1 MTPRR
6 AARHSLRGTTVAGMK
21 GFDGL
26 WNAAVEHIATE
37 RLGDHLRGLDFPA
50 ALAILG
56 VGQARSSRPAP
67 ELLDEVAGQVG
78 GAEGQRLRHALEQ
91 LFVGRK
97 PPAQAGSEDV
107 LLRALQVG
115 GGLARPGLPVT
126 PEEAAQVLELLRSG
140 EFFSDAAGTTSAVLQ
155 LTQQLPRALVRDIP
169 RTPSRLDELGEAL
182 VRDGA
187 DAFGHVSEIAADL
200 LDGQLDRPPSP
211 LTNTLRWLYG
221 NAAATAV
228 AETVRRIIGRD
239 NETARLAILI
249 YARAHGIPLTPEGLD
264 ALHDGPLDSRDPDL
278 GPALAAGVQALT
290 SQRGSEQGVIGVL
303 RRLRL

>member
-1 MTPRR
+1 
-6 AARHSLRGTTVAGMK
+6 MK

-26 WNAAVEHIATE
+26 WNAAVDRIQGE
-37 RLGDHLRGLDFPA
+37 RLVDQLRALDFPA
-50 ALAILG
+50 ALAVLG
-56 VGQARSSRPAP
+56 VGQTPSSGRLPD
-67 ELLDEVAGQVG
+67 LLDQVAGQVG
-78 GAEGQRLRHALEQ
+78 GADGERLRHALQQ
-91 LFVGRK
+91 LFVARK
-97 PPAQAGSEDV
+97 PPAEAGQQDV

-126 PEEAAQVLELLRSG
+126 PEEAAKVLELLRSG
-140 EFFSDAAGTTSAVLQ
+140 EFFSDAAGTTSAVVQ
-155 LTQQLPRALVRDIP
+155 LTHALPGALIRDIP

-187 DAFGHVSEIAADL
+187 DAFGHISQLAADL
-200 LDGQLDRPPSP
+200 LDGHLDRPVSP

-228 AETVRRIIGRD
+228 AEAVQQIIARD

-264 ALHDGPLDSRDPDL
+264 ALHDGPFNPRDPDL
-278 GPALAAGVQALT
+278 GPALAAGVQALAA
-290 SQRGSEQGVIGVL
+290 QHGGKQGVVGVL

>member
-1 MTPRR
+1 
-6 AARHSLRGTTVAGMK
+6 MK

-26 WNAAVEHIATE
+26 WNAAVDRIQGEG
-37 RLGDHLRGLDFPA
+37 LVDQLRALDFPA
-50 ALAILG
+50 ALAVLG
-56 VGQARSSRPAP
+56 VGQAPPSPEPLP
-67 ELLDEVAGQVG
+67 ELLDQVAAQVG
-78 GAEGQRLRHALEQ
+78 GADGERLRHALQQ
-91 LFVGRK
+91 LFVARK
-97 PPAQAGSEDV
+97 PPGGSGSRDV
-107 LLRALQVG
+107 LIRALQVG
-115 GGLARPGLPVT
+115 GGIARPGLPVT
-126 PEEAAQVLELLRSG
+126 PGEAAQVLELLRSG
-140 EFFSDAAGTTSAVLQ
+140 EFFSDAAGTTSAVVQ

-182 VRDGA
+182 ARDGA
-187 DAFGHVSEIAADL
+187 DALGHISQLAADL

-228 AETVRRIIGRD
+228 AETVRRIIARD

-264 ALHDGPLDSRDPDL
+264 ALHDGPLNSQDPDL

-290 SQRGSEQGVIGVL
+290 AQRGGEQGVVGVL

>member
-1 MTPRR
+1 VT
-6 AARHSLRGTTVAGMK
+6 ALT

-26 WNAAVEHIATE
+26 WNAAVDRIATD
-37 RLGDHLRGLDFPA
+37 RLGDHLRNLDFPS
-50 ALAILG
+50 ALAVLG
-56 VGQARSSRPAP
+56 AGQAPAAHPAP
-67 ELLDEVAGQVG
+67 ELLEQVAAQVG

-91 LFVGRK
+91 LFVARK
-97 PPAQAGSEDV
+97 TPGELGSPDV
-107 LLRALQVG
+107 LVRAVQVG

-126 PEEAAQVLELLRSG
+126 PEEAAQLLELLRSG

-155 LTQQLPRALVRDIP
+155 LTRQLPRALLRDIP

-187 DAFGHVSEIAADL
+187 DAFGHISEIAADL

-221 NAAATAV
+221 NAAAAAV

-239 NETARLAILI
+239 NETARLAILL

-264 ALHDGPLDSRDPDL
+264 ALHDGPLDTRDPDL
-278 GPALAAGVQALT
+278 GPALAAGVQVLAA
-290 SQRGSEQGVIGVL
+290 QRGGEQGVIGVL

>member
-1 MTPRR
+1 
-6 AARHSLRGTTVAGMK
+6 MK

-26 WNAAVEHIATE
+26 WNAAVDRIQGE
-37 RLGDHLRGLDFPA
+37 RLVDQLRALDFPA
-50 ALAILG
+50 ALAVLG
-56 VGQARSSRPAP
+56 VGQAPPAPASPP
-67 ELLDEVAGQVG
+67 ELLDQVAAQVG
-78 GAEGQRLRHALEQ
+78 GADGERVRHALRQ
-91 LFVGRK
+91 LFVARK
-97 PPAQAGSEDV
+97 PPAEAGSQDV
-107 LLRALQVG
+107 LIRALQVG
-115 GGLARPGLPVT
+115 GGIARPGLPVT

-140 EFFSDAAGTTSAVLQ
+140 EFFSDAAGTTSAVVQ
-155 LTQQLPRALVRDIP
+155 LTQQFPRALVRDIP
-169 RTPSRLDELGEAL
+169 RTPGRLDELGEAL
-182 VRDGA
+182 VRDGV
-187 DAFGHVSEIAADL
+187 DAFGHVSQLAADL

-228 AETVRRIIGRD
+228 AETVRRIIARD

-264 ALHDGPLDSRDPDL
+264 ALHDGPLNPQDPDL

-290 SQRGSEQGVIGVL
+290 AQRGGEQGVVGVL